1 MPGGRGAKGGTE
13 TESVFAL
20 LLFSYGRLPLS
31 YLGIVFCILYFV
43 HVKKEVDHTLESAH
57 ASLPCH
63 NLRLGKMHD
72 WQNFYCISLNCNGRF
87 QRNFRFLPYLR
98 PPLYAGSWK
107 PKEGK
112 YSFFSLSQ
120 FLSALVVGGSAE
132 ILVWFLDLGACFR
145 TLMLNLRFLVTT
157 VYLWRFYT
165 SMCGCPR
172 GSWMWFANGFSPPVC
187 ASNGPAKDF
196 NGIKPGVSHK

>member
-72 WQNFYCISLNCNGRF
+72 
-87 QRNFRFLPYLR
+87 
-98 PPLYAGSWK
+98 
-107 PKEGK
+107 
-112 YSFFSLSQ
+112 
-120 FLSALVVGGSAE
+120 
-132 ILVWFLDLGACFR
+132 
-145 TLMLNLRFLVTT
+145 
-157 VYLWRFYT
+157 
-165 SMCGCPR
+165 
-172 GSWMWFANGFSPPVC
+172 
-187 ASNGPAKDF
+187 
-196 NGIKPGVSHK
+196 